1 MQLGGDGQGGKGLY
15 GGEHRLSPD
24 TPFLAQGI
32 YAGRGVWG
40 EASAIRGG
48 SRLLP
53 APAPLPLGR
62 AVSSR
67 LFNVNR
73 RK

>member
-1 MQLGGDGQGGKGLY
+1 MQLGGDGRGGKGLY
-15 GGEHRLSPD
+15 GGEHRLILERPL
-24 TPFLAQGI
+24 LAQGI
-32 YAGRGVWG
+32 YSGRGVWG
-40 EASAIRGG
+40 EASATRGG
-48 SRLLP
+48 SQLLP
-53 APAPLPLGR
+53 APAPLPLRR